1 MNTITRT
8 IALIGTAA
16 LAATLAAT
24 PAVATSTSN
33 KCQVQ
38 HELYQQ
44 PVAAIIAD
52 AEAPE
57 NEACGV
63 RVISLKVWRNG
74 VLVSSQ
80 SGWGA
85 LNFRYDCVTT
95 APTQWRTNWDAPQ
108 IFNCG

>member
-1 MNTITRT
+1 MKTITRT

-24 PAVATSTSN
+24 PAVASTGT
-33 KCQVQ
+33 KCLVQ
-38 HELYQQ
+38 HDLYQQ
-44 PVAAIIAD
+44 PVAAIIAY

-57 NEACGV
+57 SPLCGV
-63 RVISLKVWRNG
+63 GLISLKVWRNG

-80 SGWGA
+80 SGWVA

-95 APTQWRTNWDAPQ
+95 APTEWRTNWDATR